1 MQSRRQLMQTAI
13 GGLGAAL
20 LPDFHRLQGQNGWAV
35 NWGWNLPAV
44 PDLKG
49 SMMSTWQMD
58 IMDKRRIVVLTA
70 PSMMSALRN
79 AVPGLTTPN
88 GVAASMGT
96 FQDHAGKCHLF
107 LQATDSNTDPV
118 LTHAQALSRL
128 TPVYKLH
135 KLVAMNAG
143 SQASLMAAVRS
154 VPKYDPRAPCPGCE
168 VRDSRIR
175 EGARIIKAQS
185 YNGCD
190 FTNPVSTCTTGEYS
204 SPYQNMAWWS
214 GIAGY
219 TPYYY
224 ALPTFPGYAGADW
237 SYPQDQS
244 FYTPNLNQTFE
255 WHWPNGL
262 AWQPDAIQKTKA
274 DQINF
279 VANSMTFM
287 GALWGLGALIAAG
300 SCPPCAV
307 CGAILGI
314 SGIIIRLLN
323 Y

>member
-1 MQSRRQLMQTAI
+1 MHTRRQLLTTAV
-13 GGLGAAL
+13 GGIGAAL
-20 LPDFHRLQGQNGWAV
+20 LPDLLAQNGNGWAID
-35 NWGWNLPAV
+35 WHWSKLPSI
-44 PDLKG
+44 PDLRG
-49 SMMSTWQMD
+49 AMMSTWQMD
-58 IMDKRRIVVLTA
+58 IMDKRRLVVLTA
-70 PSMMSALRN
+70 PSMMAALQN
-79 AVPGLTTPN
+79 AVPGLLPKETAGAM
-88 GVAASMGT
+88 GV
-96 FQDHAGKCHLF
+96 FQDRFGKAQVF

-135 KLVAMNAG
+135 KLVAMKAG
-143 SQASLMAAVRS
+143 SQASLLAAARS
-154 VPKYDPRAPCPGCE
+154 VPKVDPRAPCPGCAT
-168 VRDSRIR
+168 RDTRLR
-175 EGARIIKAQS
+175 EGARIIKAQG

-190 FTNPVSTCTTGEYS
+190 FTNPVPTCTTGEYS

-214 GIAGY
+214 GVAGY

-237 SYPQDQS
+237 NYPLDQA

-262 AWQPDAIQKTKA
+262 AWQPDAVQKTKA

-300 SCPPCAV
+300 ACPPCAA

-314 SGIIIRLLN
+314 TGIIIRLLN